1 MTPNHFHIR
10 RRDPGGAGRV
20 LPVIRTAQGLCVS
33 STIYAPL
40 PEADD
45 LTEAEAQEVR
55 DFLAFGGWERVNP
68 ETGEALPC

>member
-1 MTPNHFHIR
+1 MPNRFYIR

-45 LTEAEAQEVR
+45 LTKAEAQEVR
-55 DFLAFGGWERVNP
+55 DLLAIGTYERINP
-68 ETGEALPC
+68 ETGEALP